1 MRANLLPESIL
12 QLKAAQ
18 KTKNHALVAV
28 LAGVAVVLVGFAGA
42 LVSTAAAQGDLDTVQ
57 ATNADLSATQ
67 RSYSNVSAVLNDIDG
82 IQSQLE
88 RIFANDITAGAFVTT
103 LRNAIPEGV
112 TLSSIN
118 TVLADGN
125 TTASDTTNLGA
136 SGAVLDD
143 SGLPVIGS
151 IDFTGSAAD
160 AAGIAVLIDNLG
172 ELQGVTV
179 PYIVS
184 IRNKDTGGV
193 EFTAQASITDAL
205 TSDRFSTED
214 GAAQ

>member
-1 MRANLLPESIL
+1 LRA
-12 QLKAAQ
+12 
-18 KTKNHALVAV
+18 
-28 LAGVAVVLVGFAGA
+28 
-42 LVSTAAAQGDLDTVQ
+42 
-57 ATNADLSATQ
+57 
-67 RSYSNVSAVLNDIDG
+67 
-82 IQSQLE
+82 
-88 RIFANDITAGAFVTT
+88 
-103 LRNAIPEGV
+103 AIPEGV

-125 TTASDTTNLGA
+125 TATGDTTNLGA